1 MHTEQ
6 YVLVVSG
13 LGFEARIARK
23 VKGTRVCCAQAQAV
37 APLLAAN
44 LTPGCC
50 GIVSFGVVGGL
61 DPKLRPGSVIVATDI
76 VVADGRFQT
85 DSHWSAS
92 LSRLFP
98 DAIRS
103 LIFSSNE
110 IHADPDIKRRAFG
123 NSGAAVVDME
133 SHIAAR
139 VAHEKGLPFAALRVV
154 ADAAH
159 RSLPQSALDGV
170 CIDGSTDPFAVL
182 RGLARRP
189 REAIGVAALAYDAWV
204 ARTTLARLQRQLG
217 HGFEVP
223 GFRLPP
229 VAIAEPNL
237 ELNLAEGTG

>member
-1 MHTEQ
+1 MHAEQ

-13 LGFEARIARK
+13 LGFEARIAQK
-23 VKGTRVCCAQAQAV
+23 VKGTRVCCAQAEAV
-37 APLLAAN
+37 APLVAAGIAH
-44 LTPGCC
+44 GCC

-61 DPKLRPGSVIVATDI
+61 DPQLRPGSVIVATDV

-85 DSHWSAS
+85 DAHWSAS

-110 IHADPDIKRRAFG
+110 IHANPEKKRHAFRK
-123 NSGAAVVDME
+123 SGAAVVDME

-159 RSLPQSALDGV
+159 RFLPQSALDGV
-170 CIDGSTDPFAVL
+170 RVDGSTNPFAVL

-189 REAIGVAALAYDAWV
+189 HETVGVAALAYDAWI
-204 ARTTLARLQRQLG
+204 ARTALAKLQRQLG
-217 HGFEVP
+217 HGFDAP
-223 GFRLPP
+223 GFRQPQAA
-229 VAIAEPNL
+229 VAEPNL
-237 ELNLAEGTG
+237 ELNLA